1 MEPLRYVSTYD
12 LDVGKHAIRSS
23 AEKMETNRIGSLCTG
38 HYIYLDRTFEDA
50 QGDTW
55 AVVDARSHEE
65 KLVEEWEEEWADES
79 DEERELDALE
89 LPRASAR
96 HAAAIA
102 LLEQCFVRQVEDGK
116 ASVFICVA
124 KGDTH
129 FLIPAEEDGASVDE
143 TDDEF
148 DLGASVEEVTADA
161 DALAAESEEFTED
174 DGIHDASL
182 AESSL
187 DDAAALVDAADAA
200 AAEVD
205 DLNESSPAA
214 ASEEE
219 GDDDDEGELYPGER
233 AENAAAEVAAVA
245 AAAEIAAAAAAAE
258 IAAAAKEQEEEP
270 PVEAVAPAEAAPPA
284 PEDAPSE
291 AKPPPLTLVPS
302 EAVPSENAM
311 SGGET
316 DAPPAEEERVATAE
330 EEEDEATAS
339 AAAAAARVSVSEN
352 AVAQMAAKASGAYDI
367 DALLAAG
374 AGAGINPFGAAE
386 PAAGADIGANKAW
399 DELVQSKDW
408 KERKA
413 GYGALEALLLAESEG
428 AAPASDGAADGAA
441 DGSAEDASAAAT
453 EAAAAARPLLK
464 GIAKERMAG
473 AQEAGYKALAALF
486 ARAEAPLD
494 GSAAAAVAAALV
506 SQGLASRSSTH
517 AQGALLALMRT
528 RAEAGGDEH
537 GGASTPLIKLG
548 LKSRNTKLVAKA
560 LDFALH
566 ALTTLRSESG
576 APSAACLDE
585 LRGAL
590 SNKALLAVLDT
601 HKLPGVRQQAKALRA
616 LLDVGAASR
625 GAASGASLSGGAR
638 AAAAS
643 GGADAPGGGGARA
656 AAAAQPDAATTPLP
670 ERIRSAFRKAKS
682 PFAEKLKSAKWKERR
697 DALDRVAQM
706 VAATPGSPPTLADG
720 DYDQIVRALV
730 AVVVKDGNVAVTSAA
745 TQLLTAVATGMAG
758 KKSFAH
764 AAKLIVLGV
773 LKRMKDRKTSLRN
786 ALGELLDA
794 AATSAVLKWNDV
806 EEKITAAA
814 TDSKKP
820 EIQRGVVDW
829 CARCVVEGA
838 PARAVVFADADA
850 TRVLFAV
857 HEGALEAKHADVRA
871 VGAAAL
877 TALYGA
883 SAASALPRSAKSD
896 AVASQQRCGERV
908 AAMVAPPASA
918 VASKVSFLLCTVT
931 FYANLAHS

>member
-50 QGDTW
+50 HGDTW

-79 DEERELDALE
+79 DEERELDAPE

-124 KGDTH
+124 KDDTH

-143 TDDEF
+143 MDDEF
-148 DLGASVEEVTADA
+148 ELGASVEEVTADA

-233 AENAAAEVAAVA
+233 AENAAAAAAAAAEVAAAA

-258 IAAAAKEQEEEP
+258 IAAAAAVAEIAAAAKEQEEEP
-270 PVEAVAPAEAAPPA
+270 PVEAAAPAEAAPPA

-302 EAVPSENAM
+302 EAVPSENAT

-374 AGAGINPFGAAE
+374 VGAGINPFGAAE

-506 SQGLASRSSTH
+506 SQG
-517 AQGALLALMRT
+517 
-528 RAEAGGDEH
+528 E
-537 GGASTPLIKLG
+537 
-548 LKSRNTKLVAKA
+548 
-560 LDFALH
+560 F
-566 ALTTLRSESG
+566 
-576 APSAACLDE
+576 C
-585 LRGAL
+585 
-590 SNKALLAVLDT
+590 
-601 HKLPGVRQQAKALRA
+601 
-616 LLDVGAASR
+616 
-625 GAASGASLSGGAR
+625 
-638 AAAAS
+638 
-643 GGADAPGGGGARA
+643 
-656 AAAAQPDAATTPLP
+656 
-670 ERIRSAFRKAKS
+670 F
-682 PFAEKLKSAKWKERR
+682 
-697 DALDRVAQM
+697 
-706 VAATPGSPPTLADG
+706 
-720 DYDQIVRALV
+720 
-730 AVVVKDGNVAVTSAA
+730 
-745 TQLLTAVATGMAG
+745 
-758 KKSFAH
+758 
-764 AAKLIVLGV
+764 
-773 LKRMKDRKTSLRN
+773 
-786 ALGELLDA
+786 
-794 AATSAVLKWNDV
+794 
-806 EEKITAAA
+806 
-814 TDSKKP
+814 
-820 EIQRGVVDW
+820 
-829 CARCVVEGA
+829 
-838 PARAVVFADADA
+838 
-850 TRVLFAV
+850 
-857 HEGALEAKHADVRA
+857 
-871 VGAAAL
+871 
-877 TALYGA
+877 
-883 SAASALPRSAKSD
+883 
-896 AVASQQRCGERV
+896 
-908 AAMVAPPASA
+908 
-918 VASKVSFLLCTVT
+918 TVT
-931 FYANLAHS
+931 FNANRAHNLTRSP